1 MSPSTNTQSVPKT
14 STTTL
19 ALLPSTSSYVAQT
32 SLNNTINDLFEKLN
46 GKFDKQDEKLES
58 IIASQDGKIDKKFE
72 EELQLLS
79 IHITEISFKYSEQAK
94 LFPSYENHLDEIS
107 NNKKISTR
115 FDTARKENEEYSK
128 MKFDKFKTEV
138 YSFINMK

>member
-19 ALLPSTSSYVAQT
+19 VLLPSTSSYVTQT

-58 IIASQDGKIDKKFE
+58 IIANQDTKIDKKFE

-79 IHITEISFKYSEQAK
+79 IQITEISSKQSDQAK
-94 LFPSYENHLDEIS
+94 KLSTYETRLGNMIN
-107 NNKKISTR
+107 NNKIS
-115 FDTARKENEEYSK
+115 
-128 MKFDKFKTEV
+128 
-138 YSFINMK
+138 INFGSEIIEIRVIQG

>member
-19 ALLPSTSSYVAQT
+19 ALLPSTSSYVTQT

-58 IIASQDGKIDKKFE
+58 IIANQDTKIDKKFE

-79 IHITEISFKYSEQAK
+79 IQITEISSKQSEQAK
-94 LFPSYENHLDEIS
+94 LFPSYENHPDDIS

-115 FDTARKENEEYSK
+115 FDTARKENEEYPK